1 MPVGKLN
8 LKASKSKI
16 DKLLDRIRTRE
27 ISVDDLMLFHKW
39 ARAKREYPDG
49 EWCKDFGTFKVVGK
63 DLEVSTFLS
72 QDQSAGDKD
81 SNSLPLPQ
89 TAPCAAGSISP

>member
-27 ISVDDLMLFHKW
+27 ISVDDLMRFHEW
-39 ARAKREYPDG
+39 AQAKREYPDG
-49 EWCKDFGTFKVVGK
+49 EWCRDFGTIKVVGK
-63 DLEVSTFLS
+63 GLEVSTFLS
-72 QDQSAGDKD
+72 QDQ
-81 SNSLPLPQ
+81 
-89 TAPCAAGSISP
+89 PCWGQRLE